1 MRSQSLSYYF
11 SSLTAPDPVFYAS
24 SCGKDAESVGVGGDD
39 DRSASLGVAVEI
51 ASSNNL
57 LGVFVDAALLVS
69 PDGRPGRIIHAVLTV
84 TSALRSRFLHSFTG
98 YVMPA
103 CSLVFMGN
111 QRTIMTS

>member
-1 MRSQSLSYYF
+1 MRSQSLSSYF

-24 SCGKDAESVGVGGDD
+24 SCGKDAESVGVGDDD
-39 DRSASLGVAVEI
+39 DRAASLGVAVEI

-69 PDGRPGRIIHAVLTV
+69 DGRPDRIIHAVLTV